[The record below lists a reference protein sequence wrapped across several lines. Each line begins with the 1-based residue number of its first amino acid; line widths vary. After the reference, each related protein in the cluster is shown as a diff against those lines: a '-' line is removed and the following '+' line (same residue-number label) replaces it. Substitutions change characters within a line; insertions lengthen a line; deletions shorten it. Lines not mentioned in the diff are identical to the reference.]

1 LPEEWHLIAEMPF
14 GLPVQGPGDKDFKD
28 LDTRVKVFK

>member
-1 LPEEWHLIAEMPF
+1 V
-14 GLPVQGPGDKDFKD
+14 PVQGPGDKDFKD